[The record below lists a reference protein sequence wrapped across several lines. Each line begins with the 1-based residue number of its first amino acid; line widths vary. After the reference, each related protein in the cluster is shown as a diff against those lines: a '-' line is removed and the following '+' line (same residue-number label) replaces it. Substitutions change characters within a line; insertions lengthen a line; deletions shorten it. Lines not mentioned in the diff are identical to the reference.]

1 MPEENPLPPTSV
13 SDWNISELYS
23 RSFEIVKKN
32 KVLWIFGTALA
43 GTASFN
49 GNFQGSGDFF
59 NNFLK
64 QTPEKESAP
73 EKISQVL
80 GAATSPSPLTDLFS
94 QIFSQIPVY
103 YYLILGLELFGF
115 AVLVIV
121 TSLITKAY
129 LTSALING
137 VALAINN
144 QNVSIATSSKP
155 VFSTL
160 TQLIKLQVIPG
171 LIFGLVS
178 FGVFLVLILGLIFGS
193 TAVKIAFGFILFGAL
208 IAFSI
213 ALLLFTMT
221 MIWAERKVI
230 LDKTAASEAF
240 WQGFKIAKHK
250 FWPSLLLG
258 LVNNILAGFISF
270 VLIILVIAGVTGG
283 VMGTIFTYKDNPALA
298 FSFVLIAVL
307 VVVGAIIASAL
318 ISGITTAFKASTWS
332 LAYKSLQRKPE
343 QV

>member
-1 MPEENPLPPTSV
+1 
-13 SDWNISELYS
+13 
-23 RSFEIVKKN
+23 
-32 KVLWIFGTALA
+32 
-43 GTASFN
+43 
-49 GNFQGSGDFF
+49 
-59 NNFLK
+59 
-64 QTPEKESAP
+64 
-73 EKISQVL
+73 
-80 GAATSPSPLTDLFS
+80 
-94 QIFSQIPVY
+94 
-103 YYLILGLELFGF
+103 
-115 AVLVIV
+115 
-121 TSLITKAY
+121 
-129 LTSALING
+129 
-137 VALAINN
+137 
-144 QNVSIATSSKP
+144 
-155 VFSTL
+155 
-160 TQLIKLQVIPG
+160 
-171 LIFGLVS
+171 
-178 FGVFLVLILGLIFGS
+178 
-193 TAVKIAFGFILFGAL
+193 
-208 IAFSI
+208 
-213 ALLLFTMT
+213 MT